1 MSRLAPRLAMI
12 AAVASIAA
20 TALPACAETLT
31 VYTYDSFISEWGP
44 GPAIETAF
52 EAQCGCDLVWVG
64 VDDAGLLL
72 TRLRL
77 EGAATE
83 ADVVLGLDTAL
94 MADAQASGLV
104 EAHGLTYPPLDLP
117 MDWSDP
123 VWVPVD
129 YGYFAV
135 IYDSERL
142 PDPPASFAE
151 LVEGTDDARIII
163 EDPRTSTPGLGLLL
177 WVKTLYGEE
186 APQAWQGLSRRV
198 LTVTK
203 GWSEAYGLFLDGEAP
218 MVLSYTTSPAYH
230 LMVDETDRYRAISF
244 PEGHY
249 MQIEVA
255 AMTATTGQPEL
266 ARQFLSFIV
275 SPGFQKTIPQGNW
288 MYPVI
293 DLGDD
298 LPQAFRDLPRPDKA
312 LLLAPS
318 EVAMERPVWI
328 QEWLEAMSQ

>member
-1 MSRLAPRLAMI
+1 MSRLPLIAVTAVLGLA
-12 AAVASIAA
+12 
-20 TALPACAETLT
+20 ALPARAETLT

-44 GPAIETAF
+44 GPAIEAAF
-52 EAQCGCDLVWVG
+52 EGQCGCDLQWVG

-77 EGAATE
+77 EGRDTE

-94 MADAQASGLV
+94 MADAQAAGVV
-104 EAHGLTYPPLDLP
+104 ENHGIEMPPLALP
-117 MDWSDP
+117 MTWTDP

-135 IYDSERL
+135 IYDSQVL
-142 PDPPASFAE
+142 PDPPMTFAE
-151 LVEGTDDARIII
+151 LVEGEDGAKLVI
-163 EDPRTSTPGLGLLL
+163 EDPRTSSPGLGLLL
-177 WVKTLYGEE
+177 WVKTLYGEDAGE
-186 APQAWQGLSRRV
+186 AWQGLSRRV

-230 LMVDETDRYRAISF
+230 LMMEGSDRYRAIDF
-244 PEGHY
+244 PEGSY

-255 AMTATTGQPEL
+255 AMTAATDQPDL
-266 ARQFLSFIV
+266 ARQFLAFVV
-275 SPGFQKTIPQGNW
+275 SADFQRTIPEGNW
-288 MYPVI
+288 MFPVI
-293 DLGDD
+293 DLGAD
-298 LPQAFRDLPRPDKA
+298 LPQVFRELPRPEKA

-318 EVAMERPVWI
+318 EVSLQRATWI
-328 QEWLEAMSQ
+328 EEWLGAMSQ

>member
-1 MSRLAPRLAMI
+1 MSRLPL
-12 AAVASIAA
+12 IAA
-20 TALPACAETLT
+20 TALLGLAALPARAETLT

-44 GPAIETAF
+44 GPGIETAF
-52 EAQCGCDLVWVG
+52 EAECGCDLVWVG

-94 MADAQASGLV
+94 MADAQVSGLV
-104 EAHGLTYPPLDLP
+104 QAHELPYPPLSLP
-117 MDWSDP
+117 MDWTDP
-123 VWVPVD
+123 VWIPVD

-135 IYDSERL
+135 IYDAQAMPE
-142 PDPPASFAE
+142 PPVSFDD
-151 LVEGTDDARIII
+151 LVSGLDESKIII

-177 WVKTLYGEE
+177 WVKSLYGED
-186 APQAWQGLSRRV
+186 ASQAWQDLSPRV

-230 LMVDETDRYRAISF
+230 IMVENTDRYRAAEF
-244 PEGHY
+244 PEGNY

-255 AMTATTGQPEL
+255 AMTAATDQPDL
-266 ARQFLSFIV
+266 ARQFLNFV
-275 SPGFQKTIPQGNW
+275 MTPAFQKKIPEGNW

-298 LPQAFRDLPRPDKA
+298 LPETFRDLPTPKA
-312 LLLAPS
+312 LLMAPS
-318 EVAMERPVWI
+318 EVSLQRSTWI
-328 QEWLEAMSQ
+328 QEWLNAMSQ

>member
-1 MSRLAPRLAMI
+1 MSRLPLIAVTALLGLA
-12 AAVASIAA
+12 
-20 TALPACAETLT
+20 ALPARAETLT

-44 GPAIETAF
+44 GPAIEAAF
-52 EAQCGCDLVWVG
+52 EAQCGCDLQWVG

-77 EGAATE
+77 EGKDTE
-83 ADVVLGLDTAL
+83 ADVALGLDTAL

-104 EAHGLTYPPLDLP
+104 ETHGIELPPLSLP
-117 MDWSDP
+117 MAWSDP

-135 IYDSERL
+135 IYDSQVL
-142 PDPPASFAE
+142 PDPPVSFAE
-151 LVEGTDDARIII
+151 LVEGEDGATLVI
-163 EDPRTSTPGLGLLL
+163 EDPRTSSPGLGLLL
-177 WVKTLYGEE
+177 WVKALYGEDAGE
-186 APQAWQGLSRRV
+186 AWQGLSRRV

-230 LMVDETDRYRAISF
+230 LMVEQTDRYRAIDF
-244 PEGHY
+244 PEGNY

-255 AMTATTGQPEL
+255 AMTAATDQPDL
-266 ARQFLSFIV
+266 ARQFLAFIV
-275 SPGFQKTIPQGNW
+275 SADFQRTIPEGNW
-288 MYPVI
+288 MFPVI
-293 DLGDD
+293 DLGAD
-298 LPQAFRDLPRPDKA
+298 LPQVFQDLPRPEKA

-318 EVAMERPVWI
+318 EVSLQRASWI
-328 QEWLEAMSQ
+328 EEWLGAMSQ

>member
-12 AAVASIAA
+12 AAVASTAFA
-20 TALPACAETLT
+20 ALPARAETLT

-44 GPAIETAF
+44 GPAIEQAF

-77 EGAATE
+77 EGGATQ

-104 EAHGLTYPPLDLP
+104 QAHDLPYPPLDLP

-123 VWVPVD
+123 VWIPVD

-135 IYDSERL
+135 IYDAQAMHQ
-142 PDPPASFAE
+142 PPASFDD
-151 LVEGTDDARIII
+151 LVSGLDESRIII
-163 EDPRTSTPGLGLLL
+163 QDPRTSTPGLGLLL
-177 WVKTLYGEE
+177 WVKTLYGEDAGE
-186 APQAWQGLSRRV
+186 AWQDLSGRV

-230 LMVDETDRYRAISF
+230 IMVENSDRYRAAVF
-244 PEGHY
+244 PEGNY

-255 AMTATTGQPEL
+255 AMTAATDQPDL
-266 ARQFLSFIV
+266 ARHFLDFV
-275 SPGFQKTIPQGNW
+275 MTPEFQKTIPQGNW

-293 DLGDD
+293 DLGED
-298 LPQAFRDLPRPDKA
+298 LPAVFRDLEKPKA

-318 EVAMERPVWI
+318 EVSMQRKGWI
-328 QEWLEAMSQ
+328 DEWLDAMSQ

>member
-1 MSRLAPRLAMI
+1 MSRLSPRLAMI
-12 AAVASIAA
+12 AAVASVGLV
-20 TALPACAETLT
+20 ALPARAETLT

-77 EGAATE
+77 EGGATE

-104 EAHGLTYPPLDLP
+104 QAHDLPYPPLDLP

-123 VWVPVD
+123 VWIPVD

-135 IYDSERL
+135 IYDAQAMHE
-142 PDPPASFAE
+142 PPVSFDD
-151 LVEGTDDARIII
+151 LVSGLDESQIII

-177 WVKTLYGEE
+177 WVKTLYGEDAGE
-186 APQAWQGLSRRV
+186 AWQDLSGRV

-230 LMVDETDRYRAISF
+230 IMVENTDRYRAAIF
-244 PEGHY
+244 PEGNY

-255 AMTATTGQPEL
+255 AMTAATDQPDL
-266 ARQFLSFIV
+266 ARRFLDFV
-275 SPGFQKTIPQGNW
+275 MTPEFQKRIPEGNW

-293 DLGDD
+293 DLGED
-298 LPQAFRDLPRPDKA
+298 LPEAFRDLEKPKA

-318 EVAMERPVWI
+318 EVSMQRKGWI
-328 QEWLEAMSQ
+328 DEWLDAMSQ

>member
-1 MSRLAPRLAMI
+1 MPRLHL
-12 AAVASIAA
+12 IAA
-20 TALPACAETLT
+20 TALLGLAALPARAETLT

-52 EAQCGCDLVWVG
+52 EAQCGCDLQWVG

-77 EGAATE
+77 EGKNTE

-104 EAHGLTYPPLDLP
+104 ENHGIELPPLALP
-117 MDWSDP
+117 IAWDDP
-123 VWVPVD
+123 VWVPYD

-135 IYDSERL
+135 IYDSEVL
-142 PDPPASFAE
+142 PEPPASFAA
-151 LVEGTDDARIII
+151 LVEGDDPAKLII

-177 WVKTLYGEE
+177 WTKALYGEE
-186 APQAWQGLSRRV
+186 AGTAWQGLSKRV

-230 LMVDETDRYRAISF
+230 LIVEETDRYRAIDF
-244 PEGHY
+244 PEGAY

-255 AMTATTGQPEL
+255 AMTAATDQPEL
-266 ARQFLSFIV
+266 AREFLAFVV
-275 SPGFQKTIPQGNW
+275 SPEFQKTIPQGNW
-288 MYPVI
+288 MFPVI
-293 DLGDD
+293 ELGDD
-298 LPQAFRDLPRPDKA
+298 LPQVFRDLPRPDKA

-318 EVAMERPVWI
+318 EVSLQRGTWI
-328 QEWLEAMSQ
+328 AEWLNAMSQ